1 MTILAGKRVVL
12 GVCGSIAAFKAA
24 QLCSTLVQAGAEVDV
39 ILTKAAREF
48 VTPLTFQSLTRRPVY
63 GDLYGDVAANPSLS
77 SAHVDVGMHADVVV
91 VCPATATTIARL
103 AHGLADDMLACTALV
118 SRAPLV
124 VAPAMNVAMWEHP
137 ATQANLATLLER
149 EAVQVGPEFGRL
161 AEGVVGMGRLASL
174 DDVIGATR
182 AALGRGGPL
191 AGRRVVVTA
200 GGTHEPID
208 PVRFVGNRSSGK
220 MGYALAEAAR
230 DAGATVTLVSGPV
243 SLGRPW
249 GVSVTPVQTARQM
262 AEATLAECEGAD
274 LLIMAAAVADYRP
287 EVEAERKLKRT
298 GDALA
303 ITLAP
308 NPDILATVSARFGDR
323 LVKVGFAAETG
334 EVTAEATRKV
344 HAKGAHLICA
354 NDVSEAGSGFGT
366 DTNRV
371 TLFGRDGAVEALPM
385 LPKSEV
391 ASRIVARAAELVG
404 TAISTVA
411 G

>member
-77 SAHVDVGMHADVVV
+77 SAHVDVGMHADVMV

-137 ATQANLATLLER
+137 ATQANLATLLGR
-149 EAVQVGPEFGRL
+149 GAVQVGPEFGRL

-208 PVRFVGNRSSGK
+208 PVRYVGNRSSGK

-230 DAGATVTLVSGPV
+230 DAGAAVTLVSGPV

-249 GVSVTPVQTARQM
+249 GVTVLPVQTARQM
-262 AEATLAECEGAD
+262 ADATLGACEGAN

-308 NPDILATVSARFGDR
+308 DRKSTRLNSSHEWISRMPSSA
-323 LVKVGFAAETG
+323 
-334 EVTAEATRKV
+334 
-344 HAKGAHLICA
+344 
-354 NDVSEAGSGFGT
+354 
-366 DTNRV
+366 
-371 TLFGRDGAVEALPM
+371 
-385 LPKSEV
+385 
-391 ASRIVARAAELVG
+391 
-404 TAISTVA
+404 
-411 G
+411 

>member
-39 ILTKAAREF
+39 ILTRAAREF
-48 VTPLTFQSLTRRPVY
+48 VTPLTFQSLTRRAVY

-77 SAHVDVGMHADVVV
+77 SAHVDVGMHADVLV

-124 VAPAMNVAMWEHP
+124 IAPAMNVGMWEHL
-137 ATQANLATLLER
+137 ATQANVATLLAR
-149 EAVQVGPEFGRL
+149 GATQVGPTFGRL
-161 AEGVVGMGRLASL
+161 AEGISGMGRLAPL
-174 DDVIGATR
+174 EDVVGATR

-220 MGYALAEAAR
+220 MGHALAEAAR
-230 DAGATVTLVSGPV
+230 DAGAMVVLVTGPV
-243 SLGRPW
+243 SLARPW
-249 GVSVTPVQTARQM
+249 GIEVVPVETARQM
-262 AEATLAECEGAD
+262 ADATLGACEGAD
-274 LLIMAAAVADYRP
+274 LLVMAAAVADYRP
-287 EVEAERKLKRT
+287 AVESDRKLKRS

-334 EVTAEATRKV
+334 EVAAEATRKL

-354 NDVSEAGSGFGT
+354 NDVSEVGSGFGT

-371 TLFGRDGAVEALPM
+371 TMFGRDGSVEALPM
-385 LPKSEV
+385 LPKPEV
-391 ASRIVARAAELVG
+391 ATLIIARAGALVAARG
-404 TAISTVA
+404 GATA
-411 G
+411 

>member
-39 ILTKAAREF
+39 ILTRAAREF
-48 VTPLTFQSLTRRPVY
+48 VTPLTFQSLTRRAVY

-77 SAHVDVGMHADVVV
+77 SAHVDVGMHADVLV

-124 VAPAMNVAMWEHP
+124 IAPAMNVGMWEHP
-137 ATQANLATLLER
+137 ATQANVATLLAR
-149 EAVQVGPEFGRL
+149 GATQVGPTFGRL
-161 AEGVVGMGRLASL
+161 AEGISGMGRLAPL
-174 DDVIGATR
+174 EDVVGATR

-220 MGYALAEAAR
+220 MGHALAEAAR
-230 DAGATVTLVSGPV
+230 DAGATVMLVTGPV
-243 SLGRPW
+243 SLARPW
-249 GVSVTPVQTARQM
+249 GIEVVPVETARQM
-262 AEATLAECEGAD
+262 ADATLGACEGAD
-274 LLIMAAAVADYRP
+274 LLVMAAAVADYRP
-287 EVEAERKLKRT
+287 AVESDRKLKRS

-334 EVTAEATRKV
+334 EVAAEATRKL

-354 NDVSEAGSGFGT
+354 NDVSEVGSGFGT

-371 TLFGRDGAVEALPM
+371 TMFGRDGSVEALPM
-385 LPKSEV
+385 LPKPEV
-391 ASRIVARAAELVG
+391 ATLIIARAGALVAARG
-404 TAISTVA
+404 GATA
-411 G
+411 

>member
-39 ILTKAAREF
+39 ILTRAAREF
-48 VTPLTFQSLTRRPVY
+48 VTPLTFQSLTRRAVY

-77 SAHVDVGMHADVVV
+77 SAHVDVGMHADVLV

-103 AHGLADDMLACTALV
+103 AHGLADDMLACTSLV

-137 ATQANLATLLER
+137 ATQANLATLLAR
-149 EAVQVGPEFGRL
+149 GAVQVGPEFGRL

-174 DDVIGATR
+174 EDVIGATR
-182 AALGRGGPL
+182 AALGRHGTL

-200 GGTHEPID
+200 GGTHESID
-208 PVRFVGNRSSGK
+208 PVRFVGNRSTGK

-230 DAGATVTLVSGPV
+230 DAGASVTLVSGPV

-249 GVSVTPVQTARQM
+249 GVAVVPVQTARQM
-262 AEATLAECEGAD
+262 ADATLGACDGAD
-274 LLIMAAAVADYRP
+274 LLVMAAAVADYRP
-287 EVEAERKLKRT
+287 EVEADRKMKRT
-298 GDALA
+298 GDTLS

-308 NPDILATVSARFGDR
+308 NPDILAAVSARFGDG

-371 TLFGRDGAVEALPM
+371 TLFGRDGSVVALPM

-391 ASRIVARAAELVG
+391 ASRIVARAAELLI
-404 TAISTVA
+404 ARSS
-411 G
+411 

>member
-39 ILTKAAREF
+39 ILTRAAREF
-48 VTPLTFQSLTRRPVY
+48 VTPLTFQSLTRRAVY

-77 SAHVDVGMHADVVV
+77 SAHVDVGMHADVLV

-124 VAPAMNVAMWEHP
+124 IAPAMNVGMWEHL
-137 ATQANLATLLER
+137 ATQANVATLLAR
-149 EAVQVGPEFGRL
+149 GATQVGPTFGRL
-161 AEGVVGMGRLASL
+161 AEGISGMGRLAPL
-174 DDVIGATR
+174 EDVVGATR

-220 MGYALAEAAR
+220 MGHALAEAAR
-230 DAGATVTLVSGPV
+230 DAGATVMLVTGPV
-243 SLGRPW
+243 SLARPW
-249 GVSVTPVQTARQM
+249 GIEVVPVETARQM
-262 AEATLAECEGAD
+262 ADATLGACEGAD
-274 LLIMAAAVADYRP
+274 LLVMAAAVADYRP
-287 EVEAERKLKRT
+287 AVESDRKLKRS

-334 EVTAEATRKV
+334 EVAAEATRKL

-354 NDVSEAGSGFGT
+354 NDVSEVGSGFGT

-371 TLFGRDGAVEALPM
+371 TMFGRDGSVEALPM
-385 LPKSEV
+385 LPKPEV
-391 ASRIVARAAELVG
+391 ATLIIARAGALVAARG
-404 TAISTVA
+404 GATA
-411 G
+411 